1 MDRLL
6 LKATVT
12 TTDEGTFSAVISTAA
27 ADRENDVVIP
37 SAMVDAL
44 QAWNRPVALDWNHSS
59 DPEDIVGHITPAAVK
74 AVGDEVVADGEVD
87 LETERGRHVWRLMKK
102 RSIGF
107 SFAYMII
114 DAVKRIDGVREIRQ
128 LDVFAVTACKTPM
141 NNGTR
146 VLSTKALDDRA
157 DIREKARREMFELL
171 CATPEPVATKSLPL
185 PVQIA
190 SYEA

>member
-1 MDRLL
+1 MNHLL

-12 TTDEGTFSAVISTAA
+12 TTDLGEFSAVISTAA

-37 SAMVDAL
+37 GAMVDAL
-44 QAWNRPVALDWNHSS
+44 QAWNRPIPLDWNHSS
-59 DPEDIVGHITPAAVK
+59 DPEDIVGHITPAAVT

-87 LETERGRHVWRLMKK
+87 LDTERGRHVWRLMKR

-107 SFAYMII
+107 SLAYMII
-114 DAVKRIDGVREIRQ
+114 DAVKRIDGIREIRQ
-128 LDVFAVTACKTPM
+128 LDVFAVTATPTPM

-146 VLSTKALDDRA
+146 VLATKALDDHDQLRA
-157 DIREKARREMFELL
+157 QFRDDMLKAL
-171 CATPEPVATKSLPL
+171 TSTEPVATKSVRP

-190 SYEA
+190 SFVC

>member
-12 TTDEGTFSAVISTAA
+12 TTDQGTFTAVISTAA

-37 SAMVDAL
+37 GAMVESL
-44 QAWNRPVALDWNHSS
+44 QAWNRPIPLDWNHSS
-59 DPEDIVGHITPAAVK
+59 DAEDIIGHITPAAVK

-87 LETERGRHVWRLMKK
+87 LDTERGRHVWRLMKR

-114 DAVKRIDGVREIRQ
+114 DAVKRADGVREIRK
-128 LDVFAVTACKTPM
+128 LDVFAVTATPTPM
-141 NNGTR
+141 NNATR
-146 VLSTKALDDRA
+146 VLSTKAIDDYAALR
-157 DIREKARREMFELL
+157 DESRREMYELL
-171 CATPEPVATKSLPL
+171 TAEPEPVATKRVQ
-185 PVQIA
+185 PVRVA
-190 SYEA
+190 SFEC

>member
-12 TTDEGTFSAVISTAA
+12 TTDQGTFSAVISTAA
-27 ADRENDVVIP
+27 TDRENDVVIP
-37 SAMVDAL
+37 AAMVDAL
-44 QAWNRPVALDWNHSS
+44 QAWNRPVPLDWNHSS

-114 DAVKRIDGVREIRQ
+114 DAVKRIDGIREIRQ
-128 LDVFAVTACKTPM
+128 LDVFAVTATPTPM

-146 VLSTKALDDRA
+146 VLATKALDEHA
-157 DIREKARREMFELL
+157 AIRDKARRDMVDLL
-171 CATPEPVATKSLPL
+171 NTVEPVATKSIERP
-185 PVQIA
+185 PVQVA
-190 SYEA
+190 SFEA